1 MLQRILPLPTA
12 RFCGNEKITPNLS
25 CGSFS
30 VIIGGLAAQV
40 TILAIGLIASTFD
53 MTINLSYESVL
64 PVLLVEA
71 LIVSLTVLYL
81 ALKRIFA
88 K

>member
-1 MLQRILPLPTA
+1 MKKSLLIFLAVL
-12 RFCGNEKITPNLS
+12 
-25 CGSFS
+25 FS

>member
-1 MLQRILPLPTA
+1 MKKSLLIFLAVL
-12 RFCGNEKITPNLS
+12 
-25 CGSFS
+25 FS
-30 VIIGGLAAQV
+30 VIIGGLAVQV